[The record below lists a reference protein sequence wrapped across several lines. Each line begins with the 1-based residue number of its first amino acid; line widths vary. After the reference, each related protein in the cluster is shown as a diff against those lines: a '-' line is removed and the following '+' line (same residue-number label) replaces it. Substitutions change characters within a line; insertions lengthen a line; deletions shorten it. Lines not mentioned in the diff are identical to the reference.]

1 MMSKEELRYEQFVQ
15 GVLETT
21 LSQTTEMVKVQG
33 ELINLRSVI
42 EVNTSEVK
50 NLTKEMS
57 RRNKQVDEFIQIIKD
72 TKFFHVI
79 VLIISVWL
87 LGPELVTLFL
97 K

>member
-1 MMSKEELRYEQFVQ
+1 MSKEELRYEQFVQ